1 MAVPLK
7 WWEGLD
13 DDMPGSHTSDAI
25 VITLKYAALVQGSR
39 RGSATCSISWEGP
52 EEHSEGEGSEGEGE
66 KEKKSLVLFAV
77 LQDRRKRLHPRRVRK
92 WRRKRKRSERGP

>member
-1 MAVPLK
+1 MAVPQK

-39 RGSATCSISWEGP
+39 RFSATCSISWEGP
-52 EEHSEGEGSEGEGE
+52 EEHSEGEGSEGEGDE
-66 KEKKSLVLFAV
+66 KEKKGGGTLPGVPMSHSGVLA
-77 LQDRRKRLHPRRVRK
+77 
-92 WRRKRKRSERGP
+92 S